1 MAINKQFLKKW
12 IRLFLYNTFGRLGF
26 RTGMKTDILILTS
39 SRSGSTWL
47 VESILRNDKCKLIN
61 QPFDCLFNDNVYKD
75 LLPISNKNHH
85 FVNLTNTEEEQ
96 VVSFWNL
103 LRKGCLNPSST
114 WKIFSKDFIF
124 FYERKLFKVFFLKEK
139 VQFFE
144 NEDNLV
150 VLYLIRNPLYTS
162 LSNINYNYKPSGE
175 SLIKLK
181 SLSEYPNEFS
191 ELKQIYFS
199 TSSILMKYIISWC
212 FENYTPFVKV
222 NSSNNIILIR
232 YEDLKDR
239 KQSTLSDISQ
249 TLNIQFTPNYVKS
262 KTFKEN
268 DTFFNEELI
277 HKLKEDINYSFI
289 NKTVDKYFEYKI

>member
-1 MAINKQFLKKW
+1 MALSKQFLKKW
-12 IRLFLYNTFGRLGF
+12 VRLFLYNTFGRLGF
-26 RTGMKTDILILTS
+26 RTGMKSDILILTS

-47 VESILRNDKCKLIN
+47 VESILVNDKCKLIN
-61 QPFDCLFNDNVYKD
+61 QPFDCLFNNNVYEN
-75 LLPISNKNHH
+75 LLPILNQNHH
-85 FVNLTNTEEEQ
+85 FVNLTNIEEEQ
-96 VVSFWNL
+96 VIRFWNR
-103 LRKGCLNPSST
+103 LRKGSLNPNST
-114 WKIFSKDFIF
+114 WKIFSKFFNF

-150 VLYLIRNPLYTS
+150 VLYLIRNPLHTS

-175 SLIKLK
+175 SLIKFK

-199 TSSILMKYIISWC
+199 STNILVKYIISWC
-212 FENYTPFVKV
+212 FENYKPFVKA

-239 KQSTLSDISQ
+239 KESILSYISQ
-249 TLNIQFTPNYVKS
+249 TLNIQFSPNYMKS
-262 KTFKEN
+262 QTFKKSN
-268 DTFFNEELI
+268 TSFNKEPMY
-277 HKLKEDINYSFI
+277 KLKEDINYPFI
-289 NKTVDKYFEYKI
+289 SKAVNKYFEYKI